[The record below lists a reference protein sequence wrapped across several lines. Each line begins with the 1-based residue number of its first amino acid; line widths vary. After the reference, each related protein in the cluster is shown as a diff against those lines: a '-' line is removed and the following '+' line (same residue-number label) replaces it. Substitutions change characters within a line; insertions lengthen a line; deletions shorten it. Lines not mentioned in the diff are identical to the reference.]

1 MWVDQTADWMGKL
14 MVAAKDLSM
23 EQSWVDLKA
32 VKKVFE

>member
-14 MVAAKDLSM
+14 MVVTKDPSM